1 MNTLENILIIA
12 GISLDVFASMEIQ
25 GAMLQKVN
33 KKTLLVVSA
42 IVSLLQLMFF
52 FGGYAA
58 GYGIDRAGVWRNAS
72 WVGYIL
78 DTIIFALLGS
88 RLIVKGIRREF
99 VDETR
104 SVITVKQ
111 YAKIIAVTTVYTLFA
126 GCAYGLVGTHV
137 IIMLALIVLC
147 DEFELLTEYAAFGV
161 HFGDNDF
168 RCVQAGYAICG
179 EVARMGAGNANL
191 NGVFGLSGGGHGCGK
206 QGCGHELEKMFH
218 FHSS

>member
-33 KKTLLVVSA
+33 KKTLLVVST

-52 FGGYAA
+52 IGGYGA

-72 WVGYIL
+72 WVGYII
-78 DTIIFALLGS
+78 DTIIFALLGA

-137 IIMLALIVLC
+137 IIMLALIVL
-147 DEFELLTEYAAFGV
+147 FSFIVVISGLYAGY
-161 HFGDNDF
+161 HFGF
-168 RCVQAGYAICG
+168 EGKTVVYVVGGIILWVAGAEILITN
-179 EVARMGAGNANL
+179 VLVR
-191 NGVFGLSGGGHGCGK
+191 
-206 QGCGHELEKMFH
+206 
-218 FHSS
+218 

>member
-42 IVSLLQLMFF
+42 IVFLLQLMFF

-78 DTIIFALLGS
+78 DTIIFAFLGA

-137 IIMLALIVLC
+137 IIMLALIVL
-147 DEFELLTEYAAFGV
+147 FSFIVVISGLYAGY
-161 HFGDNDF
+161 HFGF
-168 RCVQAGYAICG
+168 EGKTVVYVVGGIILWVAGAEILITN
-179 EVARMGAGNANL
+179 VLVR
-191 NGVFGLSGGGHGCGK
+191 
-206 QGCGHELEKMFH
+206 
-218 FHSS
+218 

>member
-33 KKTLLVVSA
+33 KKTLLVVST

-78 DTIIFALLGS
+78 DTIIFALLGA

-137 IIMLALIVLC
+137 IIMLALIVL
-147 DEFELLTEYAAFGV
+147 FSFIVVISGLYAGS
-161 HFGDNDF
+161 HFGF
-168 RCVQAGYAICG
+168 EGKTVVYVVGGIILWVAGAEILITN
-179 EVARMGAGNANL
+179 VLVR
-191 NGVFGLSGGGHGCGK
+191 
-206 QGCGHELEKMFH
+206 
-218 FHSS
+218 

>member
-78 DTIIFALLGS
+78 DTIIFALLGA
-88 RLIVKGIRREF
+88 RLIVKGIRRKF

-137 IIMLALIVLC
+137 IIMLALIVL
-147 DEFELLTEYAAFGV
+147 FSFIVVISGLYAGY
-161 HFGDNDF
+161 HFGF
-168 RCVQAGYAICG
+168 EGKTVVYVVGGIILWVAGAEILITN
-179 EVARMGAGNANL
+179 VLVR
-191 NGVFGLSGGGHGCGK
+191 
-206 QGCGHELEKMFH
+206 
-218 FHSS
+218 

>member
-78 DTIIFALLGS
+78 DTIIFALLGA

-137 IIMLALIVLC
+137 IIMLALIVL
-147 DEFELLTEYAAFGV
+147 FSFIVVISGLYAGY
-161 HFGDNDF
+161 HFGFEGKD
-168 RCVQAGYAICG
+168 VVYVVGGIILWVAGAEILITN
-179 EVARMGAGNANL
+179 VLVR
-191 NGVFGLSGGGHGCGK
+191 
-206 QGCGHELEKMFH
+206 
-218 FHSS
+218 

>member
-33 KKTLLVVSA
+33 KKTLLVVST

-72 WVGYIL
+72 WVGYII
-78 DTIIFALLGS
+78 DTIIFALLGA

-137 IIMLALIVLC
+137 IIMLALIVL
-147 DEFELLTEYAAFGV
+147 FSFIVVISGLYAGY
-161 HFGDNDF
+161 HFGF
-168 RCVQAGYAICG
+168 EGKTVVYVVGGIILW
-179 EVARMGAGNANL
+179 VA
-191 NGVFGLSGGGHGCGK
+191 
-206 QGCGHELEKMFH
+206 
-218 FHSS
+218 

>member
-33 KKTLLVVSA
+33 KKTLLVVNA

-78 DTIIFALLGS
+78 DTIIFAFLGA

-126 GCAYGLVGTHV
+126 GYAYGLVGTHV
-137 IIMLALIVLC
+137 IIMLALIVL
-147 DEFELLTEYAAFGV
+147 FSFIVVISGLYAGY
-161 HFGDNDF
+161 HFGF
-168 RCVQAGYAICG
+168 EGKTVVYVVGGIILWVAGAEILITN
-179 EVARMGAGNANL
+179 VLVR
-191 NGVFGLSGGGHGCGK
+191 
-206 QGCGHELEKMFH
+206 
-218 FHSS
+218 

>member
-78 DTIIFALLGS
+78 DTIIFALLGA
-88 RLIVKGIRREF
+88 RLIVKGIRSEF

-137 IIMLALIVLC
+137 IIMLALIVL
-147 DEFELLTEYAAFGV
+147 FSFIVVISGLYAGY
-161 HFGDNDF
+161 HFGF
-168 RCVQAGYAICG
+168 EGKTVVYVVGGIILWVAGAEILITN
-179 EVARMGAGNANL
+179 VLVR
-191 NGVFGLSGGGHGCGK
+191 
-206 QGCGHELEKMFH
+206 
-218 FHSS
+218 

>member
-12 GISLDVFASMEIQ
+12 GISLDVFASMEIK

-78 DTIIFALLGS
+78 DTIIFALLGA

-137 IIMLALIVLC
+137 IIMLALIVL
-147 DEFELLTEYAAFGV
+147 FSFIVVISGLYAGY
-161 HFGDNDF
+161 HFGF
-168 RCVQAGYAICG
+168 EGKTVVYVVGGIILWVAGAEILITN
-179 EVARMGAGNANL
+179 VLVR
-191 NGVFGLSGGGHGCGK
+191 
-206 QGCGHELEKMFH
+206 
-218 FHSS
+218 

>member
-1 MNTLENILIIA
+1 MNTLEKILIIA

-78 DTIIFALLGS
+78 DTIIFALLGA
-88 RLIVKGIRREF
+88 RLIVKGIRSEF

-137 IIMLALIVLC
+137 IIMLALIVL
-147 DEFELLTEYAAFGV
+147 FSFIVVISGLYAGY
-161 HFGDNDF
+161 HFGF
-168 RCVQAGYAICG
+168 EGKTVVYVVGGIILWVAGAEILITN
-179 EVARMGAGNANL
+179 VLVR
-191 NGVFGLSGGGHGCGK
+191 
-206 QGCGHELEKMFH
+206 
-218 FHSS
+218 

>member
-78 DTIIFALLGS
+78 DTIIFALLGA
-88 RLIVKGIRREF
+88 RLIVKGIRSEF

-137 IIMLALIVLC
+137 IIMLALIVL
-147 DEFELLTEYAAFGV
+147 FSFIVVISGLYAGY
-161 HFGDNDF
+161 HFGF
-168 RCVQAGYAICG
+168 EGKTVVYVVGGIILWVAGAETLITN
-179 EVARMGAGNANL
+179 VLVR
-191 NGVFGLSGGGHGCGK
+191 
-206 QGCGHELEKMFH
+206 
-218 FHSS
+218 

>member
-126 GCAYGLVGTHV
+126 GCAYISGL
-137 IIMLALIVLC
+137 
-147 DEFELLTEYAAFGV
+147 YAGY
-161 HFGDNDF
+161 HFGF
-168 RCVQAGYAICG
+168 EGKTVVYVVGGIILWVAGAEILITN
-179 EVARMGAGNANL
+179 VLVR
-191 NGVFGLSGGGHGCGK
+191 
-206 QGCGHELEKMFH
+206 
-218 FHSS
+218 

>member
-78 DTIIFALLGS
+78 DTIIFALLGA

-137 IIMLALIVLC
+137 IIMLALIVL
-147 DEFELLTEYAAFGV
+147 FSFIVVISGLYAGY
-161 HFGDNDF
+161 HFGF
-168 RCVQAGYAICG
+168 EGKTVVYVVGGIILWVAGAETLITN
-179 EVARMGAGNANL
+179 VLVR
-191 NGVFGLSGGGHGCGK
+191 
-206 QGCGHELEKMFH
+206 
-218 FHSS
+218 

>member
-72 WVGYIL
+72 WVGHIL
-78 DTIIFALLGS
+78 DTIIFAFLGA

-137 IIMLALIVLC
+137 IIMLALIVL
-147 DEFELLTEYAAFGV
+147 FSFIVVISGLYAGY
-161 HFGDNDF
+161 HFGF
-168 RCVQAGYAICG
+168 EGKTVVYVVGGIILWVAGAEILITN
-179 EVARMGAGNANL
+179 VLVR
-191 NGVFGLSGGGHGCGK
+191 
-206 QGCGHELEKMFH
+206 
-218 FHSS
+218 

>member
-12 GISLDVFASMEIQ
+12 GISIDVFASKEIQ

-33 KKTLLVVSA
+33 KKTLLVVST

-72 WVGYIL
+72 WVGYII
-78 DTIIFALLGS
+78 DTIIFALLGA
-88 RLIVKGIRREF
+88 RLSVKGIRREF

-137 IIMLALIVLC
+137 IIMLALIVL
-147 DEFELLTEYAAFGV
+147 FSFIVVISGLYAGY
-161 HFGDNDF
+161 HFGF
-168 RCVQAGYAICG
+168 EGKTVVYVVGGIILWVAGAEILITN
-179 EVARMGAGNANL
+179 VLVR
-191 NGVFGLSGGGHGCGK
+191 
-206 QGCGHELEKMFH
+206 
-218 FHSS
+218 

>member
-78 DTIIFALLGS
+78 DTIIFAFLGA
-88 RLIVKGIRREF
+88 RLIVKGIRSEF

-137 IIMLALIVLC
+137 IIMLALIVL
-147 DEFELLTEYAAFGV
+147 FSFIVVISGLYAGY
-161 HFGDNDF
+161 HFGF
-168 RCVQAGYAICG
+168 EGKTVVYVVGGIILWVAGAEILITN
-179 EVARMGAGNANL
+179 VLVR
-191 NGVFGLSGGGHGCGK
+191 
-206 QGCGHELEKMFH
+206 
-218 FHSS
+218 

>member
-33 KKTLLVVSA
+33 KKTLLVVST

-58 GYGIDRAGVWRNAS
+58 GSGIDRAGVWRNAS

-78 DTIIFALLGS
+78 DTIIFALLGA

-137 IIMLALIVLC
+137 IIMLALIVL
-147 DEFELLTEYAAFGV
+147 FSFIVVISGLYAGY
-161 HFGDNDF
+161 HFGF
-168 RCVQAGYAICG
+168 EGKTVVYVVGGIILWVAGAEILITN
-179 EVARMGAGNANL
+179 VLVR
-191 NGVFGLSGGGHGCGK
+191 
-206 QGCGHELEKMFH
+206 
-218 FHSS
+218 

>member
-33 KKTLLVVSA
+33 KKTLLVVST

-52 FGGYAA
+52 IGGYAA
-58 GYGIDRAGVWRNAS
+58 GYGIERAGVWRNAS

-78 DTIIFALLGS
+78 DTIIFALLGA

-137 IIMLALIVLC
+137 IIMLALIVL
-147 DEFELLTEYAAFGV
+147 FSFIVVISGLYAGY
-161 HFGDNDF
+161 HFGF
-168 RCVQAGYAICG
+168 EGKTVVYVVRGIILWVAGAEILITN
-179 EVARMGAGNANL
+179 VLVR
-191 NGVFGLSGGGHGCGK
+191 
-206 QGCGHELEKMFH
+206 
-218 FHSS
+218 

>member
-33 KKTLLVVSA
+33 KKTLLVVST

-58 GYGIDRAGVWRNAS
+58 GYGINRAGVWRNAS

-78 DTIIFALLGS
+78 DTIIFALLGA
-88 RLIVKGIRREF
+88 RLIVQGIRREF

-137 IIMLALIVLC
+137 IIMLALIVL
-147 DEFELLTEYAAFGV
+147 FSFIVVISGLYAGY
-161 HFGDNDF
+161 HFGF
-168 RCVQAGYAICG
+168 EGKTVVYVVGGIILWVAGAEILITN
-179 EVARMGAGNANL
+179 VLVR
-191 NGVFGLSGGGHGCGK
+191 
-206 QGCGHELEKMFH
+206 
-218 FHSS
+218 

>member
-33 KKTLLVVSA
+33 KKTLLVVST

-58 GYGIDRAGVWRNAS
+58 GYGSDRAGVWRNAS

-78 DTIIFALLGS
+78 DTIIFALLGA

-137 IIMLALIVLC
+137 IIMLALIVL
-147 DEFELLTEYAAFGV
+147 FSFIVVISGLYAGY
-161 HFGDNDF
+161 HFGF
-168 RCVQAGYAICG
+168 EGKTVVYVVGGIILWVAGAEILITN
-179 EVARMGAGNANL
+179 VLVR
-191 NGVFGLSGGGHGCGK
+191 
-206 QGCGHELEKMFH
+206 
-218 FHSS
+218 

>member
-137 IIMLALIVLC
+137 IIMLALIVL
-147 DEFELLTEYAAFGV
+147 FSFIVVISGLYAGY
-161 HFGDNDF
+161 HFGF
-168 RCVQAGYAICG
+168 EGKTVVYVVGGIILWVAGAEILITN
-179 EVARMGAGNANL
+179 VLVR
-191 NGVFGLSGGGHGCGK
+191 
-206 QGCGHELEKMFH
+206 
-218 FHSS
+218 

>member
-78 DTIIFALLGS
+78 DTIIFALLGA

-137 IIMLALIVLC
+137 IIMLALIVL
-147 DEFELLTEYAAFGV
+147 FSFIVVISGLYAGY
-161 HFGDNDF
+161 HFGF
-168 RCVQAGYAICG
+168 EGKAVVYVVGGIILWVAGAEILITN
-179 EVARMGAGNANL
+179 VLVR
-191 NGVFGLSGGGHGCGK
+191 
-206 QGCGHELEKMFH
+206 
-218 FHSS
+218 

>member
-33 KKTLLVVSA
+33 KKTLLVVIT

-72 WVGYIL
+72 WVGYII
-78 DTIIFALLGS
+78 DTIIFALLGA

-137 IIMLALIVLC
+137 IIMLALIVL
-147 DEFELLTEYAAFGV
+147 FSFIVVISGLYAGY
-161 HFGDNDF
+161 HFGF
-168 RCVQAGYAICG
+168 EGKTVVYVVGGIILWVAGAEILITN
-179 EVARMGAGNANL
+179 VLVR
-191 NGVFGLSGGGHGCGK
+191 
-206 QGCGHELEKMFH
+206 
-218 FHSS
+218 

>member
-126 GCAYGLVGTHV
+126 SKEDADKFLERREKERFVKHEIDFATRNMTNEEFDTIYN
-137 IIMLALIVLC
+137 IIKK
-147 DEFELLTEYAAFGV
+147 Y
-161 HFGDNDF
+161 
-168 RCVQAGYAICG
+168 R
-179 EVARMGAGNANL
+179 
-191 NGVFGLSGGGHGCGK
+191 K
-206 QGCGHELEKMFH
+206 
-218 FHSS
+218 

>member
-1 MNTLENILIIA
+1 MNTLANILIIA

-33 KKTLLVVSA
+33 KKTLLVVST

-72 WVGYIL
+72 WVGYII
-78 DTIIFALLGS
+78 DTIIFALLGA

-137 IIMLALIVLC
+137 IIMLALIVL
-147 DEFELLTEYAAFGV
+147 FSFIVVISGLYAGY
-161 HFGDNDF
+161 HFGF
-168 RCVQAGYAICG
+168 EGKTVVYVVGGIILWVAGAEILITN
-179 EVARMGAGNANL
+179 VLVR
-191 NGVFGLSGGGHGCGK
+191 
-206 QGCGHELEKMFH
+206 
-218 FHSS
+218 